1 MQVRKDHWERV
12 WLGSH
17 LGWGWSAV
25 ALLGQAAPQA
35 YARVTGHRE
44 GHDFRFPFLSP
55 AMGWN
60 ERVVM
65 DKGEIYVSIVTITM
79 VVASK

>member
-1 MQVRKDHWERV
+1 MQVVWAAPWERA

-17 LGWGWSAV
+17 LGWVWSDV

-35 YARVTGHRE
+35 YARVTGRRE
-44 GHDFRFPFLSP
+44 GQDFRFPFLSP

-60 ERVVM
+60 ESG
-65 DKGEIYVSIVTITM
+65 KGEIYVSVVIITM

>member
-1 MQVRKDHWERV
+1 MGWV
-12 WLGSH
+12 WS
-17 LGWGWSAV
+17 V
-25 ALLGQAAPQA
+25 EALLRQAAPQA

-44 GHDFRFPFLSP
+44 GQDFRFPFLSP
-55 AMGWN
+55 TMGWN
-60 ERVVM
+60 ESVVK